1 MAMSRKKKEKERAKK
16 KRSDRES
23 AGESKGLFDSM
34 KPETIRGIG
43 GVFLFV
49 LAVLLVLSPLR
60 LAGVVGDY
68 MYEAIYKLV
77 GFGYFLVPVMLVFW
91 AVSLFNKRYSENALR
106 PVRTAG
112 ALLFFMATLAMVGAL
127 SAEHAGILGRLMA
140 DPLITYFGLLASMV
154 ILAGSMLIA
163 LLLLLDSELWI
174 LLFKKLKALFVKE
187 KEVGDE
193 QPMLR
198 REDDVPDYT
207 YAEEAELQARGEEKA
222 PEPVVE
228 EDDGINDVS
237 DLHEE
242 EDFKELFGKEKA
254 GAKEKEKKKKKAP
267 FVMPSEYVAP
277 SLDLLETDRGESV
290 VGDTKARS
298 NIIKKTFQ
306 HFKISVEMGDII
318 PGPTV
323 TQYTLKPA
331 AGVRI
336 SKIKSLQSNLEL
348 ALAAAPI
355 RIQAPIPGKAL
366 VGIEVPN
373 KAKSTVGIADLLGS
387 PEFLQA
393 DAPLY
398 VTLGRGIAGSAEYA
412 NLAKMPHLLVAGT
425 TGSGK
430 SVLIHTL
437 ITSLLYRNAP
447 ERLRLILVDPKRVEL
462 TLYKDIPHLLTPVIT
477 NAKKCILALKWAAK
491 EMERRL
497 DILQEH
503 GVQNI
508 SSYHEGVVAPAFSE
522 YSTMKDKGA
531 DLSDI
536 EVPDPMPHIVIVID
550 ELADIMS
557 AHPRELEAGIVRLAQ
572 LSRAVGIHLILS
584 TQRPSVNVITGLIKA
599 NIPARIALKVASGID
614 SRTILDTGGAETL
627 VGQGD
632 MLYLSGAEPEPR
644 RIQSPF
650 LTEKEVKRIVAFLK
664 ENNGYSLD
672 APIDFANGDSE
683 HTQAGGG
690 IPFDTMEEDEDR
702 DPLYEDI
709 RDFAVKEGRISTSLI
724 QRRFKIGYG
733 RAARIIDSLERAG
746 VVSAS
751 DGTNKPRTV
760 IGAGGGDV
768 DDDAGYEYDDDAER
782 SEEDERYGR

>member
-1 MAMSRKKKEKERAKK
+1 MAMSRKKKEKERTK
-16 KRSDRES
+16 KRRADREEVS
-23 AGESKGLFDSM
+23 ETKGLFSSM
-34 KPETIRGIG
+34 APETVRGIG

-60 LAGVVGDY
+60 LAGIVGDH
-68 MYEAIYKLV
+68 MYESIYRFV

-112 ALLFFMATLAMVGAL
+112 ALLFFLSTLAMVGSL
-127 SAEHAGILGRLMA
+127 SAEHAGVLGRLMA
-140 DPLITYFGLLASMV
+140 DPLVAYFGLLASMV
-154 ILAGSMLIA
+154 ILAGTMLIA
-163 LLLLLDSELWI
+163 LLLLLDSELWM
-174 LLFKKLKALFVKE
+174 LLFRKLKGLFVKE
-187 KEVGDE
+187 KEEDE
-193 QPMLR
+193 QPALR
-198 REDDVPDYT
+198 TEEEPDYT
-207 YAEEAELQARGEEKA
+207 YAEEAALARATEQPVAEA
-222 PEPVVE
+222 PPVE

-242 EDFKELFGKEKA
+242 NDFKELFGKDT
-254 GAKEKEKKKKKAP
+254 GGDKEKEKKKKKAP
-267 FVMPSEYVAP
+267 FIMPSEYVAP

-306 HFKISVEMGDII
+306 HFKINVEMGDII

-373 KAKSTVGIADLLGS
+373 KAKSTVGIADLLGA
-387 PEFLQA
+387 PEFQQA
-393 DAPLY
+393 EAPLY

-477 NAKKCILALKWAAK
+477 NSKRCILALKWAAK

-508 SSYHEGVVAPAFSE
+508 GSYHESVVAPAFSK
-522 YSTMKDKGA
+522 YGALKAKGA
-531 DLSDI
+531 DLSDQ
-536 EVPDPMPHIVIVID
+536 EMPDPMPHIVIIID

-599 NIPARIALKVASGID
+599 NIPARIALKVASGVD
-614 SRTILDTGGAETL
+614 SRTILDAVGAETL

-672 APIDFANGDSE
+672 AAIDFTNGDSE
-683 HTQAGGG
+683 HAQAGGG
-690 IPFDTMEEDEDR
+690 IPFDTMEDDEDR

-709 RDFAVKEGRISTSLI
+709 REFAVKEGRISTSLI

-746 VVSAS
+746 VVSPS
-751 DGTNKPRTV
+751 DGTNKPRIV
-760 IGAGGGDV
+760 IGAGGGAAEE
-768 DDDAGYEYDDDAER
+768 DATEGGYDDEGDR
-782 SEEDERYGR
+782 SDEDERYGR